1 MELPELLTGLIV
13 LLGVFLF
20 IVMRPTTE
28 KVASRYR
35 SGSHSDGFG
44 ECSYKIVGT
53 ARRQRVLSKLV
64 GGKTEDG
71 VEMPVRVCLAFENN
85 NRHDPFAVA
94 AMIDN
99 EHVGYLS
106 ADDSELYRDLYDDN
120 LEYDGLIIGGWRRG
134 SDDEGSFGVR
144 IDLDL

>member
-1 MELPELLTGLIV
+1 MQGTEALPA
-13 LLGVFLF
+13 LF
-20 IVMRPTTE
+20 ILIGLLLFLVWRR
-28 KVASRYR
+28 KSREVRDFYEIK
-35 SGSHSDGFG
+35 GVKPAV
-44 ECSYKIVGT
+44 CSYKIVGT
-53 ARRQRVLSKLV
+53 ARRQRALSKLV

-71 VEMPVRVCLAFENN
+71 VEMPVRVCLSYENN

-99 EHVGYLS
+99 EHIGYLS
-106 ADDSELYRDLYDDN
+106 ADDSEFYRETYEDN